1 MKNIFLIIFSIG
13 LFTINSCSQLTS
25 KEAKT
30 ELNKN
35 QRKPLTTV
43 EDARAYVAN
52 NFIIAEETLWLAN
65 SLNDN
70 VGMNMA
76 IIGDGLL
83 KKGYMPNGF
92 DQKEGY
98 RIYKYKKLK

>member
-1 MKNIFLIIFSIG
+1 MN
-13 LFTINSCSQLTS
+13 
-25 KEAKT
+25 E
-30 ELNKN
+30 N
-35 QRKPLTTV
+35 QREPLTTV
-43 EDARAYVAN
+43 EEAREYISN
-52 NFIIAEETLWLAN
+52 NFKNPEETLWIAE

-76 IIGDGLL
+76 IIGDKIL
-83 KKGYMPNGF
+83 KTGYMPNGF